1 MADPRRTPEQIAQ
14 SIDRAKH
21 LKAQQVLNEQRKN
34 LKYAKWA
41 LLAIAILELTVAVIL
56 YTVLR
61 WPIYFCAIDGVIG
74 LVFLGLYFLSK
85 EHPKIAFNIG
95 LFIYGGVQLILILL
109 DNKNMFNGL
118 LIKLI
123 IFSTLFGGLHALK
136 RIPPSMLK
144 KKSEDLLDEEV
155 DTKGLV

>member
-1 MADPRRTPEQIAQ
+1 MAEPRRTPEQIAQ
-14 SIDRAKH
+14 SLERAKH
-21 LKAQQVLNEQRKN
+21 VKAQQVLNEQRKN

-41 LLAIAILELTVAVIL
+41 LLAIAVLELTVSVMLFAVFHWPL
-56 YTVLR
+56 Y
-61 WPIYFCAIDGVIG
+61 YCAIDGVFG

-95 LFIYGGVQLILILL
+95 LFIYGGAQLILVLL

-136 RIPPSMLK
+136 RIPPSLMK
-144 KKSEDLLDEEV
+144 KKSDELLDEEEN
-155 DTKGLV
+155 TKGLV